1 LPYEIGNALSAMLK
15 RQQLTAKQIG
25 LAFNKTQQIPVHL
38 FKVDI
43 ENALMI
49 ATEHNIYAYD
59 AYFLQTAL
67 AYDCPLLTLD
77 KKMKSVATLLNIKVL
92 E

>member
-1 LPYEIGNALSAMLK
+1 
-15 RQQLTAKQIG
+15 
-25 LAFNKTQQIPVHL
+25 
-38 FKVDI
+38 
-43 ENALMI
+43 MI

-77 KKMKSVATLLNIKVL
+77 KKNEISSTLLNIKVL